1 MSSGDFAIETEG
13 LTKRFGERTAI
24 SDVDLRV
31 SRGCAF
37 GYLGPNGA
45 GVAIA
50 ALLAWQFIVVPLVVH
65 LRLDSVVLRRG
76 ASPHRVGGQQQLVDR
91 GGPDIARGMDATS
104 RPRRSVAND
113 DARMLRATLTQFPRT
128 G

>member
-65 LRLDSVVLRRG
+65 LRLDSVFFVGALRRIEWAGNSNSLTVAGLTSLAAWTLLPVLVG
-76 ASPHRVGGQQQLVDR
+76 AWRT
-91 GGPDIARGMDATS
+91 M
-104 RPRRSVAND
+104 
-113 DARMLRATLTQFPRT
+113 TLEC
-128 G
+128 